1 MNIDKIKETKNLNTK
16 RQASLIYRFT
26 QSILKMILLTFG
38 FSCTTSCGG
47 LYGTPYADFEMK
59 GKVTNEKGESLS
71 DVEIN
76 SVSIESDSIRYQRT
90 VAITNTRGMY
100 TVSEDLYSLQWSD
113 GGYPFRF
120 IGDTT
125 LYEPFDTTIQ
135 RDQLHFKDAD
145 HGWYEGKTSIVVNVT
160 LKEKE
165 KNK

>member
-1 MNIDKIKETKNLNTK
+1 MKTDKIKETKNLDKT
-16 RQASLIYRFT
+16 RQASLINRFS

-59 GKVTNEKGESLS
+59 GNVTNEKGESLS

-76 SVSIESDSIRYQRT
+76 SVSIESDSIRYERT

-100 TVSEDLYSLQWSD
+100 TIAEDLYSLQWSD

-125 LYEPFDTTIQ
+125 LYEPFDTTIR
-135 RDQLHFKDAD
+135 RDQLHFKGAD
-145 HGWYEGKTSIVVNVT
+145 DWYEGKASIVVNVT

>member
-1 MNIDKIKETKNLNTK
+1 MKTDKIKEIKNLSK
-16 RQASLIYRFT
+16 IRPASLINRFT
-26 QSILKMILLTFG
+26 QSILKMILLSLG
-38 FSCTTSCGG
+38 FSCTTSCGD

-76 SVSIESDSIRYQRT
+76 SVSRESDSTLYQRT

-100 TVSEDLYSLQWSD
+100 TVSEDLYSLQWSE